1 MEGSMFGKVLVDKD
15 IAKKLREYLGEI
27 KLLKESKDDL
37 HLDIKKLELDKKN
50 EMEETKHL
58 VKLRDEKREIEF
70 KKKEMDLEAAKAIA
84 IASVKDDYRD
94 KMEAQLKNETDAIK
108 TMYAQ
113 ILERLPNYNVNHSIK
128 DKT

>member
-1 MEGSMFGKVLVDKD
+1 MFGRMWVRKD
-15 IAKKLREYLGEI
+15 IGEKLNEYLCEI
-27 KLLKESKDDL
+27 KSLRESKDDL
-37 HLDIKKLELDKKN
+37 QLDIKKLELEKKN
-50 EMEETKHL
+50 EIEETKHL

-70 KKKEMDLEAAKAIA
+70 KKKEMDLEAEKAIT
-84 IASVKDDYRD
+84 IAKVKDDYRD

-128 DKT
+128 EKA